1 VCACVQMEQQQAT
14 QSNSARL
21 HALRYKDYGFPS
33 HTSIQQGV
41 TENRVAPFFTDA
53 KLDPEKRASYV
64 VPLAMHA
71 ALD

>member
-1 VCACVQMEQQQAT
+1 MCACVQMEQQQAT

-53 KLDPEKRASYV
+53 KLDSEKRASYV